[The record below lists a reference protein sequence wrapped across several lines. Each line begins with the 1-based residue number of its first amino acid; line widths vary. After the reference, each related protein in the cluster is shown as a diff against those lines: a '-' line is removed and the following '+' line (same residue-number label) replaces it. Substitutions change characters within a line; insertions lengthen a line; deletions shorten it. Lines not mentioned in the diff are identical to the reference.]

1 MANEIKPTQALY
13 NLRPKCTYTCR
24 DTDGP
29 DWTVEWHAG
38 NPDPEPSRSEIQAEI
53 DRLQAEYDN
62 KQYQRNRAKEYPTL
76 VDQLDDIYHNGID
89 GWKATIKATKDKYPK
104 S

>member
-53 DRLQAEYDN
+53 D
-62 KQYQRNRAKEYPTL
+62 
-76 VDQLDDIYHNGID
+76 
-89 GWKATIKATKDKYPK
+89 
-104 S
+104 